1 MIIVVIR
8 VKVKPDQVLAFQEL
22 TFANA
27 QDRADSA
34 GNLRFEVY
42 QQAED
47 PTHFV
52 MIEVFQTQ
60 ADIDAYYATAS
71 YQSWHAATAEMIIDL
86 TGNDYVQVFSKLEES
101 LRS

>member
-8 VKVKPDQVLAFQEL
+8 VKVNPNQVSDFQKL

-27 QDRADSA
+27 QDRTNST

-42 QQAED
+42 QQTED

-60 ADIDAYYATAS
+60 ADIDAYYATES
-71 YQSWHAATAEMIIDL
+71 YQAWHATTADMIVDL
-86 TGNDYVQVFSKLEES
+86 AGDDYIQLFPRLEES
-101 LRS
+101 